1 MMGICYGHIVAEENL
16 ENNKQKRSTRF
27 ECERGRFVCEKIRF
41 VYDVEA
47 K

>member
-1 MMGICYGHIVAEENL
+1 MGICYGHIVAEEIPKD
-16 ENNKQKRSTRF
+16 NKQKRSICF
-27 ECERGRFVCEKIRF
+27 KYEKGRFVREKNRF

>member
-16 ENNKQKRSTRF
+16 EDNKQKRSGGGQIRSAH
-27 ECERGRFVCEKIRF
+27 FVREKSCF

-47 K
+47 I

>member
-16 ENNKQKRSTRF
+16 ENNKQKRSKGGQIRSTH
-27 ECERGRFVCEKIRF
+27 FVREKIRF